1 MYRKLGRHRRNHG
14 KLESLIMP
22 STRKV
27 DTASGRG
34 PGVPPQPDTG
44 TPRWV
49 IVFGLIAAALLVVF
63 LTVHLAGGGLH
74 HHGADLPRASTA
86 HSPGRP

>member
-1 MYRKLGRHRRNHG
+1 MTQ
-14 KLESLIMP
+14 SP
-22 STRKV
+22 RKV
-27 DTASGRG
+27 DTAPGQG
-34 PGVPPQPDTG
+34 PGVPPHPDTG

-74 HHGADLPRASTA
+74 HHGANQSRASTS

>member
-1 MYRKLGRHRRNHG
+1 MTQ
-14 KLESLIMP
+14 

-27 DTASGRG
+27 GTASGRG
-34 PGVPPQPDTG
+34 PGVPAHPDAG

-49 IVFGLIAAALLVVF
+49 IVFGLIAAALFLVF

-74 HHGADLPRASTA
+74 HHGANLLRASTA
-86 HSPGRP
+86 HSPGQP